1 VGERTL
7 QLEEA
12 NAKLQS
18 LSELDPLTGIANRR
32 RFEETLGREWRR
44 AMRDGLP
51 LSLVMI
57 DIDSFKDFNDAH
69 GHQVGDQCLRRVSHE
84 IREALTRPGD
94 LLARYGGEEFAAI
107 LPSTPLRGAE
117 SVAEVLRGRVESMAT
132 RHPGAP
138 RGVVTISLGV
148 ATANPGTAS
157 SAEALVAEA
166 DEALYRA
173 KRAGRNRVVSHA
185 AREAAGGAGATAG

>member
-1 VGERTL
+1 V
-7 QLEEA
+7 
-12 NAKLQS
+12 
-18 LSELDPLTGIANRR
+18 TGVANRR

-44 AMRDGLP
+44 AVRDGLP

-57 DIDSFKDFNDAH
+57 DIDEFKAFNDAH
-69 GHQVGDQCLRRVSHE
+69 GHQVGDQCLRRVAHE
-84 IREALTRPGD
+84 IRGALTRPGD

-117 SVAEVLRGRVESMAT
+117 AVAEALRVRVEAMAT
-132 RHPGAP
+132 RHPRAP
-138 RGVVTISLGV
+138 EGVVTISLGV
-148 ATANPGTAS
+148 ATAIPGTAA

-173 KRAGRNRVVSHA
+173 KRAGRNRVVSEIG
-185 AREAAGGAGATAG
+185 REAASGTG